1 MAYKLTPEEIG
12 LIIKPIMEEDGT
24 WQGNIGTSVAMD
36 PSSPMTDEQMNT
48 LLDVVTIMSAFL
60 DWSRYNPTVY
70 EAVRDHRDRLMDAMD
85 DEDPDE
91 EQLELEHEGENVVSL
106 TKWSK
111 TYGNA

>member
-24 WQGNIGTSVAMD
+24 WEGNIATSVAMD
-36 PSSPMTDEQMNT
+36 PTSSLTDEQMNT
-48 LLDVVTIMSAFL
+48 MLDVVTIMSAFL

-85 DEDPDE
+85 DEDDDD
-91 EQLELEHEGENVVSL
+91 QLELELEGENVVSL
-106 TKWSK
+106 SKWSK